1 MKYNNFIKKC
11 FLLIGFLSSIIM
23 TSCHFVSSFK
33 DSPSDDTTISFA
45 SSSCELA
52 IGEMDAVALT
62 ISADQNSKTVSW
74 SYDST
79 IINATVDN
87 YGIVIT
93 GLQAGNTSVKASLS
107 NGATATC
114 YVTVTADSYTAT
126 VTNPYVYCSSD
137 FIEVKPNGVVKVSA
151 SLYGGTAGD
160 TSGFSWSIDKSS
172 VASLYTEGNYCW
184 ITGANEGMAKISVR
198 HSKAA
203 FPYTILVSCTSD
215 GTSASYITTDDNI
228 VTINLSE
235 SSSSQI
241 SVDLKNPETESYE
254 FGFTYSVVDELGN
267 EITGQNPPITISG
280 AEGRSVNIQAYY
292 TGECYIHCSHP
303 SAAYSL
309 DILVRI
315 VEDTDISYIDVSEPV
330 VTLSGTSSQ
339 ILSASLVNYSG
350 EEDELSY
357 SWDFSSEADEICSWT
372 ISGNKVTLTGIKT
385 GSTKVTCSYP
395 GFKSRSVI
403 ILVRDLTTEA
413 ASATTYITTSQNYI
427 RMEPDGD
434 PVQVN
439 ITITDCAVGDKNSL
453 KWSIVNC
460 PNDGSSK
467 VISWDSGNGSSS
479 SKISARS
486 VVSDTLSYS
495 ETAYGIISPISPGTA
510 YIDITH
516 PKAIYP
522 TRITVVVSETSSS
535 QNPVAYLALS
545 SSPRIELLNGS
556 NTTVSVSYTGDG
568 SSNDILWSSS
578 NDSVTVSGNGSECV
592 ITAPDSGSGLV
603 ISTVT
608 ASHSYANYPVT
619 YSVICYDTEE
629 ELESVSLKN
638 IWSTYTSRDL
648 YIGNETNLSLSYDG
662 FGDESP
668 NITWSCSDTS
678 ILSLESTD
686 DSTSINALA
695 LGAGNVTVTA
705 SCDGCQDVVFSI
717 TVNNPSVV
725 DATKDCYLSTTSNV
739 LYFDSTDSYQT
750 INITAN
756 NISSIAYSDIVWIC
770 DSDAFDIIS
779 TGNSASVCALSSNA
793 SGTLTVTHPLSKNT
807 LTIYLKSGS
816 QYEYV
821 NTDVCYITTDVTT
834 LNLYAGANEVS
845 FVAKLNHTAKDETE
859 LDSSKFEFISSDE
872 SVATATY
879 VIGTNICYV
888 NPLKQG
894 TCYITVANSSADYTA
909 EIPVIVDK
917 APDADSI
924 PYITTTQNVVTMVAG
939 DYTTLSAELKNSNA
953 IDVSYWHWTSLDSKV
968 CDVVGNNGATAMIS
982 ANQAGTTKIQ
992 LIHDKCDFKLE
1003 FIVTVLD
1010 AAAISSTSYISTSTS
1025 IVSLCVGENTTVSA
1039 EMLGDVISGAEKYLK
1054 WSISDSS
1061 IALVNPSNESCY
1073 IKALNSG
1080 ITYISVSNSKYSSS
1094 YSRTILVVVND
1105 SAKEGIYISTDISI
1119 LKMKPSD
1126 TGSTVTATLVNGE
1139 PTDAQDFIWWAD
1151 DYNIVNITSLT
1162 DTCVITPAGLSGTT
1176 KVHVKH
1182 SKASKQVD
1190 IIVLVSNY
1198 DTFAFSQTSAYI
1210 TAEKLYFFA
1219 LQVPAIDDDYSVTYA
1234 SSDDDV
1240 CSVYGSNAVATICG
1254 KKEGVANITATMK
1267 SSSGAELATAE
1278 MLVSVSV
1285 ASVTEPVISL
1295 GNVILTVEEG
1305 SSQTISATISGDTLV
1320 GGEEYTLKWEANG
1333 TQPKGISL
1341 IGNNDS
1347 LYKTKDDD
1355 ELFVAYGNSV
1365 YLETEDIG
1373 EDAEFVVTVSLPG
1386 TNISSTLYIKL
1397 VTKGN
1402 IEISLS
1408 SYLETVYQDDGSFTL
1423 TATLTN
1429 ANTEDYQNI
1438 SWSAVKVGGINII
1451 SVSKTKG
1458 NTCTVTP
1465 RTQGQTTVIAR
1476 LPNGKTATCTVIV
1489 KAAAQI
1495 SFTTGTVHVIPGY
1508 TVAVPYTVTPE
1519 NANISWYAVYTAD
1532 SSLLENTSYFTFEN
1546 DTANKQL
1553 LITGK
1558 KDYSGASAG
1567 YIQGIISGS
1576 GSDTPKL
1583 YVYCEYN
1590 VEVEIQDKNSNF
1602 LTVINNTWPDTANTK
1617 DFYVMY
1623 FPSDLVLD
1631 VSLDESIVQ
1640 ISDYTDETV
1649 YDEGIKKSLRKYTLQ
1664 PKSEGEC
1671 TITVTGT
1678 LPKDTSGTY
1687 SKAQSFSYSAYYSKY
1702 NITVHWLSEQTGS
1715 FTKYDS
1721 ANKCLNLGD
1730 GESASFYI
1738 TIDNENAAG
1747 SLQKIDTST
1756 ISSYAISNTG
1766 HKNEE
1771 FSFST
1776 DSRLTSGNRDTIKG
1790 YLFNGYND
1798 DKHYIQSYDNQEQCL
1813 QNYSSWPSLVKNG
1826 AMSLTSSTLDNGATI
1841 YTIAH
1846 NFDWYKDL
1854 PVVMENSVSY
1864 DLSKKD
1870 DWENYYANHNTD
1882 YDFITNFINKYGIE
1896 AWYFPRMPYYSY
1908 GSTKYYPFSTDNYKM
1923 TTIGLKSKIEE
1934 TQYPTTDNFCNTETK
1949 GFTIYYYWS
1958 WSKYNSWAKKR
1969 VSRGNPEPRL
1979 DLGYVYDWEKSKPWN
1994 SKPLLFDHRIINIYS
2009 NNSFIGELYSYWNF
2023 SSPETKYK
2031 RIFTER
2037 GGMEPLVITSKK
2049 LKNSNLLVKNISG
2062 GTAAYASTWKY
2073 GYYVSVESSS
2083 SSASQ
2088 KAREKAEFYLTNGLN
2103 IPNSFSDTF
2112 YEVPSSYQG
2121 SPTSTGPTPT
2131 KYTYSATVD
2140 WGTSSSG
2147 SFYDRLWPLQ
2157 CPYSWIRPC
2166 ITRKGSDIENKD
2178 AQTTA
2183 SSGATKIGVIQ
2194 IPIIYNSKQ
2203 KGATQTV
2210 VNITVN
2216 VIKRDCEAF
2225 SNSNWKYSN
2234 NNDYWKYTGD
2244 LSDVDYEE
2252 SEEETEEDHIVLTDI
2267 SNIGYS
2273 NTSLSYTPKDVSNA
2287 NVLTLNQEDFTF
2299 TLADSSGAT
2308 LYSGTNTYSDDY
2320 TQLSFSYT
2328 SGESSVSETYNV
2340 TTSDDNSAVLTF
2352 ASGTSDTGDN
2362 STLMLYDFWGIPGN
2376 SVTLQIVDN

>member
-372 ISGNKVTLTGIKT
+372 ISGNKVTLAGIKT

-725 DATKDCYLSTTSNV
+725 DATKDCYLSTSSNV

-756 NISSIAYSDIVWIC
+756 NISSIAYSDIVWTC

-1219 LQVPAIDDDYSVTYA
+1219 LQVPAIDDDYSVTYS

-1790 YLFNGYND
+1790 YLFNGYD
-1798 DKHYIQSYDNQEQCL
+1798 DEGHYIQSYDNQEQCL

-1870 DWENYYANHNTD
+1870 DWENYYDVYLTNHSEGDIISYLANKGVDNWLLV
-1882 YDFITNFINKYGIE
+1882 GV
-1896 AWYFPRMPYYSY
+1896 PYLLN
-1908 GSTKYYPFSTDNYKM
+1908 GGTKYYPIGTSKTKKSGNFTFNITSQNIWVPGAKGYCDNWFTQHYKYAGFYDSYFSNWEWHYKYSNSAWSWWYNNLPAWQPYANTIESFYKGKPLENLDNAFVQHEISSGYDNSDSRHSSQAKYSGGKILKSFTINCNG
-1923 TTIGLKSKIEE
+1923 TTIWTNKDKSLTADNITILDSNPIFSESDVNSF
-1934 TQYPTTDNFCNTETK
+1934 TVISTTD
-1949 GFTIYYYWS
+1949 
-1958 WSKYNSWAKKR
+1958 
-1969 VSRGNPEPRL
+1969 
-1979 DLGYVYDWEKSKPWN
+1979 
-1994 SKPLLFDHRIINIYS
+1994 
-2009 NNSFIGELYSYWNF
+2009 
-2023 SSPETKYK
+2023 
-2031 RIFTER
+2031 
-2037 GGMEPLVITSKK
+2037 
-2049 LKNSNLLVKNISG
+2049 LKNSALYLKTMNGNTSKISSLQARYDSSAVTGLMKKGNVSAATPGKSFYTDGFWYNNGGGVYCFG
-2062 GTAAYASTWKY
+2062 GTYNPL
-2073 GYYVSVESSS
+2073 EI
-2083 SSASQ
+2083 
-2088 KAREKAEFYLTNGLN
+2088 E
-2103 IPNSFSDTF
+2103 
-2112 YEVPSSYQG
+2112 
-2121 SPTSTGPTPT
+2121 
-2131 KYTYSATVD
+2131 YTYSKFKSTLQATPNHV
-2140 WGTSSSG
+2140 
-2147 SFYDRLWPLQ
+2147 
-2157 CPYSWIRPC
+2157 RPTIC
-2166 ITRKGSDIENKD
+2166 KDNKD
-2178 AQTTA
+2178 VT
-2183 SSGATKIGVIQ
+2183 IGNIT
-2194 IPIIYNSKQ
+2194 IPILYKNK
-2203 KGATQTV
+2203 KGNTV
-2210 VNITVN
+2210 EVNISVN
-2216 VIKRDCEAF
+2216 VIKRNCEAYA
-2225 SNSNWKYSN
+2225 NSNWKN
-2234 NNDYWKYTGD
+2234 NYGTQWDYTGD
-2244 LSDVDYEE
+2244 LGKISVTPYTKVEEKEEVIETYEDGSD
-2252 SEEETEEDHIVLTDI
+2252 
-2267 SNIGYS
+2267 S

-2362 STLMLYDFWGIPGN
+2362 STLMLYDFWGITSD
-2376 SVTLQIVDN
+2376 SVTLISADS